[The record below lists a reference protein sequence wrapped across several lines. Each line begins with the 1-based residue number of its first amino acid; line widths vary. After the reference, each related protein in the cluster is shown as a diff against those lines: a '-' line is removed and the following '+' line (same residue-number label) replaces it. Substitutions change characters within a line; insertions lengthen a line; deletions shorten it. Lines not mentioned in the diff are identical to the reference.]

1 MRWNIGKVTIENQTV
16 LGPMAGVTD
25 LPFRLLCKEQGAG
38 LVVMEMISAKAIT
51 FHNSKTRELMNTVPE
66 EAPVSLQ
73 LFGHEPDVMAEAVKN
88 INDAPFD
95 ILDVNCGCPVPK
107 IVNNGEGSALMKDP
121 ALIEKIVAALV
132 KATDRPVTVKIRR
145 GFDMDHLNAVDC
157 AKAAEQ
163 GGASAVAVHGRTR
176 SQGYS
181 GEANWDCIADVV
193 SAVKIPVIG
202 NGDVVD
208 GPSAKRML
216 DTTGCTAV
224 MVARAAEGNPWI
236 FREINTYLETGKEI
250 EKPTKK
256 EIVSTILR
264 HGQML
269 IEEKGEK
276 TGMQEMRRHAAW
288 YLQGFPGAGKLRGRI
303 NQVTTYAEMERVL
316 QDAFPY
322 VG

>member
-1 MRWNIGKVTIENQTV
+1 MSWKIGSVTIEHPTV

-25 LPFRLLCKEQGAG
+25 LPFRLLCHEQGAG

-51 FHNSKTRELMNTVPE
+51 YHNSKTRELMATDPK

-73 LFGHEPDVMAEAVKN
+73 LFGHESDVMAEAVKH
-88 INDAPFD
+88 IEEEPFD

-132 KATDRPVTVKIRR
+132 AATDRPVTVKIRR
-145 GFDMDHLNAVDC
+145 GYDFDHLNAVDC

-163 GGASAVAVHGRTR
+163 GGASAIAVHGRTR
-176 SQGYS
+176 SQQYA
-181 GEANWDCIADVV
+181 GEADWSCIADVV
-193 SAVKIPVIG
+193 QAVHIPVIG
-202 NGDVVD
+202 NGDVAD

-236 FREINTYLETGKEI
+236 FHEINEYLENGKQVEGPTKREI
-250 EKPTKK
+250 
-256 EIVSTILR
+256 VQTILR
-264 HGQML
+264 HARML
-269 IEEKGEK
+269 IDLKGER

-288 YLQGFPGAGKLRGRI
+288 YLQGFPGAGKLRSRI
-303 NQVTTYAEMERVL
+303 NQVTTLDEMEKVL
-316 QDAFPY
+316 HDAFPY
-322 VG
+322 A